1 MIVSIGAFKGGVG
14 KSTIAIN
21 IALEFAK
28 NSKVCVVDLDH
39 INNTSYNFFTRHKH
53 DNITVHN
60 PQNID
65 IIAELITS
73 NECDNFV
80 FDLGGFESNLTIGA
94 SVVSDVICI
103 PFRKGVIE
111 EDSLTNYIEKLIV
124 TADILEKDKRVI
136 LVPTM
141 FHHAHSKQRILKEYS
156 SLCELGLDIAEPISF
171 SCRYGKALGDGK
183 SVYEAGY
190 MKQALEIKKLMELVS
205 GD

>member
-1 MIVSIGAFKGGVG
+1 MIVSVGAFKGGVG

-28 NSKVCVVDLDH
+28 NSKVCIIDLDH
-39 INNTSYNFFTRHKH
+39 INNTSYNFFTKHKH
-53 DNITVHN
+53 NNITTYN

-65 IIAELITS
+65 IIAELVTS
-73 NECDNFV
+73 EKYDNFV

-103 PFRKGVIE
+103 PFRKGAIE
-111 EDSLTNYIEKLIV
+111 EDSLTSYIEKLIV

-136 LVPTM
+136 LIPTM
-141 FHHAHSKQRILKEYS
+141 FHHSYSKQRVLKEYS

-171 SCRYGKALGDGK
+171 SCKYSKALDDGK

-190 MKQALEIKKLMELVS
+190 MKQALEIKKLIELIK
-205 GD
+205 